1 MNKRW
6 IKFVVLAL
14 LLLLMVGPLA
24 AQDQMAGPDLRIG
37 ALPVLNMLPLYVAQ
51 DAGYFDEAGVVVE
64 IVDFL
69 SSKAAQEAA
78 IAGEIDGFQADL
90 VSALVVNEQGGNLR
104 VVRHV
109 GITNIPFVAIIAGRD
124 SGIESVADLVGRQI
138 GLSENTIIQYLTNS
152 LLASAGMS
160 PDDVQYV
167 DTPGIYNRLQRL
179 SDGEIDAATL
189 PEPYAAA
196 ASLLGNRVLI
206 DDSGMDYVPEAL
218 NISADVLA
226 ENGEAVSAFLAAY
239 EQAVATINAMDGDI
253 QAYLDF
259 NAANDRGSGQALKS
273 ALATRFIDV
282 PTLSQA
288 RIPSEAEYSG
298 VHDWALGAGLIM
310 EAQPYADTV
319 AGQFLPEVMVEEMAA
334 DDDMAEEAAAPMT
347 EADPEMREPDLRIVV
362 RPSIYS
368 LPFHIAQGAGYFE
381 EEGVVVELVDFMNV
395 ANLTSAV
402 EEGEYDG
409 LQLTS
414 LNRVLQLSAGAGNV
428 RIVREVEV
436 TNLPFFALVTGPG
449 SGIMSTE
456 DLRGASVSLV
466 AGADA
471 EFLISLILD
480 HAGLSGDE
488 VTIDYID
495 PADVGDMFDQI
506 LGGQIQVTFAD
517 QVISQSISMFGGSV
531 LIDSDELNYDG
542 AQEVIGF
549 RAQVLEE
556 QGDAVRAFLR
566 AFARAE
572 EVLNAMEGDAH
583 EYSHFV
589 GERGIE
595 QDALIETLVVG
606 GFSAVPMFAPPGVP
620 SAGEIAPVQ
629 EWAIGAGLLDASIA
643 YDDLVDGSFLMDEM
657 AEE

>member
-1 MNKRW
+1 M
-6 IKFVVLAL
+6 KFRMIGFVLLIL
-14 LLLLMVGPLA
+14 LLVVGPLA

-37 ALPVLNMLPLYVAQ
+37 ALPVLNMLPLYVAH

-69 SSKAAQEAA
+69 SSKAAQDAV

-124 SGIESVADLVGRQI
+124 SGIESVADLAGRQI
-138 GLSENTIIQYLTNS
+138 GLSQDTIIQYLTNS

-160 PDDVQYV
+160 ADDVEYV
-167 DTPGIYNRLQRL
+167 DTPGIYNRLQLL

-189 PEPYAAA
+189 PEPYATAA
-196 ASLLGNRVLI
+196 TLLGNRILI
-206 DDSGMDYVPEAL
+206 DDSGMDYVPETL
-218 NISADVLA
+218 NISADTLA
-226 ENGEAVSAFLAAY
+226 EKGEAVSAFLAAY
-239 EQAVATINAMDGDI
+239 EQAVATINAMAGDI

-273 ALATRFIDV
+273 SLTARFIEV

-288 RIPSEAEYSG
+288 RVPSEAEFSG
-298 VHDWALGAGLIM
+298 VHDWALGAGLIS
-310 EAQPYADTV
+310 EAQAYADAVT
-319 AGQFLPEVMVEEMAA
+319 GQFLPEVRVEELAA
-334 DDDMAEEAAAPMT
+334 DDDMAEEAAAPMA
-347 EADPEMREPDLRIVV
+347 EADQEMREADLRIVV
-362 RPSIYS
+362 RPSIHS

-395 ANLTSAV
+395 ANLLSAV
-402 EEGEYDG
+402 EAGEFDG

-414 LNRVLQLSAGAGNV
+414 LNRILQLNAGAGDV
-428 RIVREVEV
+428 RIVREVAV
-436 TNLPFFALVTGPG
+436 TNLPFFALITGPG
-449 SGIMSTE
+449 SGIAGME
-456 DLRGASVSLV
+456 DLRGAAVSLV

-471 EFLISLILD
+471 EFFVGQMLI
-480 HAGLSGDE
+480 HAGLTEDE
-488 VTIDYID
+488 VAIDYID
-495 PADVGDMFDQI
+495 PAEVGDMFDDI

-517 QVISQSISMFGGSV
+517 QLFSQSITMFGGSV
-531 LIDSDELNYDG
+531 LMDSDDLNYDG
-542 AQEVIGF
+542 AQEIIGF

-572 EVLNAMEGDAH
+572 EALNAMEGDAQ
-583 EYSHFV
+583 EYRHFV
-589 GERGIE
+589 GDRGIE
-595 QDALIETLVVG
+595 QDALIESLVVG

-620 SAGEIAPVQ
+620 SAEEIAPVQ
-629 EWAIGAGLLDASIA
+629 EWAVAAGLLDASIA
-643 YDDLVDGSFLMDEM
+643 YEDLVDGSFLMEEM

>member
-1 MNKRW
+1 M
-6 IKFVVLAL
+6 KFRMIGFVLLVFL
-14 LLLLMVGPLA
+14 LVAGPLA
-24 AQDQMAGPDLRIG
+24 AQNQMTGPNLRIG

-69 SSKAAQEAA
+69 SSKAAQDAV

-124 SGIESVADLVGRQI
+124 SGIESVADLAGRQI
-138 GLSENTIIQYLTNS
+138 GLSQDTIIQYLTNS

-160 PDDVQYV
+160 ADEVEYV
-167 DTPGIYNRLQRL
+167 DTPGIYHRLQLL

-189 PEPYAAA
+189 PEPYATAA
-196 ASLLGNRVLI
+196 TLLGNRILI
-206 DDSGMDYVPEAL
+206 DDSGMDYVPETL
-218 NISADVLA
+218 NIRADTLA
-226 ENGEAVSAFLAAY
+226 EKGEAVSAFLAAY
-239 EQAVATINAMDGDI
+239 EQAVATINAMAGDI

-259 NAANDRGSGQALKS
+259 SAANDRGAGQALKS
-273 ALATRFIDV
+273 SLATRFIDV

-288 RIPSEAEYSG
+288 RVPSEAEFSD
-298 VHDWALGAGLIM
+298 VHDWALGAGLIS
-310 EAQPYADTV
+310 EAQAYADAVT
-319 AGQFLPEVMVEEMAA
+319 GQFLPEVRVEELAG
-334 DDDMAEEAAAPMT
+334 DDDMAEEAAAPT
-347 EADPEMREPDLRIVV
+347 AAADPERREADLRIAV
-362 RPSIYS
+362 RPSIHS

-395 ANLTSAV
+395 SHLLSAV
-402 EEGEYDG
+402 EAGEFDG

-414 LNRVLQLSAGAGNV
+414 LNRILQLNAGAGDV
-428 RIVREVEV
+428 RIVREVAI
-436 TNLPFFALVTGPG
+436 TNLPFFALITGPG
-449 SGIMSTE
+449 SGIASME
-456 DLRGASVSLV
+456 DLRGAAVSLV

-471 EFLISLILD
+471 EFLVGHMLT
-480 HAGLSGDE
+480 HAGLAEDE
-488 VTIDYID
+488 VAIDYID
-495 PADVGDMFDQI
+495 PAEVGDMFDDI
-506 LGGQIQVTFAD
+506 LRGQIQVTLAD
-517 QVISQSISMFGGSV
+517 QVFSQSITIFGGSV
-531 LIDSDELNYDG
+531 LMDSDDLNYDG
-542 AQEVIGF
+542 AQEIIGF

-572 EVLNAMEGDAH
+572 EALNAMEGDAQ
-583 EYSHFV
+583 EYRHFV
-589 GERGIE
+589 GDRGIE

-620 SAGEIAPVQ
+620 SAEEIAPVQ
-629 EWAIGAGLLDASIA
+629 EWALEMGLLEEALLYEDV
-643 YDDLVDGSFLMDEM
+643 VDGSFLPEVM